1 MHVAAF
7 ESMREVVAAHRV
19 AVGLRSPLRPIDAA
33 SRSQRRVALTFD
45 DGPND
50 PHTLRIA
57 DILEAHGA
65 RGTFFVVG
73 KAVVARPDI
82 ARALVQRG
90 HLLAAHSYGHG
101 KLDVFT
107 SGYPELARVQ
117 RVMRDHVGVAP
128 AFYRPPYGVSTQVML
143 DVVAGEGMLTV
154 NWDVSVNDWETRDG
168 ATIARRT
175 LKRAKSGSIVV
186 LHDGCE
192 GDVTGDRSATVDAL
206 PAIMSGL
213 SQRGLRAV
221 RLDELLERPGYLAPI
236 AAQASA

>member
-1 MHVAAF
+1 MP
-7 ESMREVVAAHRV
+7 EVVAAHRV
-19 AVGLRSPLRPIDAA
+19 AARQRPSLGPIVAA
-33 SRSQRRVALTFD
+33 SRTQRRVALTFD

-57 DILEAHGA
+57 DLLEAHGA

-82 ARALVQRG
+82 ARELHRRG
-90 HLLAAHSYGHG
+90 HLLAAHSFGHG

-107 SGYPELARVQ
+107 SGYPELDRVQ
-117 RVMRDHVGVAP
+117 QALLDHVGVLP
-128 AFYRPPYGVSTQVML
+128 AFYRPPYGVSTQLML
-143 DVVAGEGMLTV
+143 DVVGNAGLVTV
-154 NWDVSVNDWETRDG
+154 NWDVSANDWETRDG

-192 GDVTGDRSATVDAL
+192 GDVTGDRAATVAAL
-206 PAIMSGL
+206 PAILTGL
-213 SQRGLRAV
+213 AQRGLRVV
-221 RLDELLERPGYLAPI
+221 RLDTLLERPGYLTPASDL
-236 AAQASA
+236 QASAA